1 MNNRETDKRR
11 SSLNITEPSPLI
23 LLHLHTETQSVTT
36 SHEVKALSSRISVE
50 KCEKNLRNQWQGC
63 PVLNVSHNVPIA
75 TPTTDNVNH
84 PRHTYF
90 IKELAEVKVNVTLR
104 LIKEGSEY

>member
-1 MNNRETDKRR
+1 MREESQKSMAR
-11 SSLNITEPSPLI
+11 
-23 LLHLHTETQSVTT
+23 
-36 SHEVKALSSRISVE
+36 LS
-50 KCEKNLRNQWQGC
+50 C
-63 PVLNVSHNVPIA
+63 PVLNVSHHVPIA